1 MAVVNVSL
9 SCHNFYSCV
18 NQLLHF
24 LDLNIADFW
33 KWTDFSSYV
42 QFMALF
48 TLLASIVTFVFIRSP
63 YYVEL
68 LGLCAVMTEAM
79 LGVPQF
85 YRNYINQ
92 TTEGMR

>member
-1 MAVVNVSL
+1 M
-9 SCHNFYSCV
+9 

-24 LDLNIADFW
+24 LDLNIDDFW
-33 KWTDFSSYV
+33 KWTDFSSYI

-48 TLLASIVTFVFIRSP
+48 TVLASVVTVVFIGSP

-68 LGLCAVMTEAM
+68 LGLFAVMIEAM

-85 YRNYINQ
+85 YRNYKNQ